1 MESKSI
7 ANTQNI
13 INSRDLFTRINRL
26 RQELNY
32 RFSEEYSRE
41 LKALT
46 AFEKNIEPVAS
57 ISTYGSGA
65 DLVRDSYFDEYQRE
79 MGKPGAAASQKTAFS
94 PVDFGGVIYWLGR

>member
-7 ANTQNI
+7 TNTQNI

-32 RFSEEYSRE
+32 RFSEEYLQE

-46 AFEKNIEPVAS
+46 AFEKNMEPVAS
-57 ISTYGSGA
+57 NSTYEPGA
-65 DLVRDSYFDEYQRE
+65 DLIRDSYFEEYQRG
-79 MGKPGAAASQKTAFS
+79 MGKPDAAASRKAAFS
-94 PVDFGGVIYWLGR
+94 PVDFDGVIYWLGH